1 MMDYTKR
8 ILAMTSENNG
18 YITSLQVTKEHIPR
32 VYLKLLVDS
41 GLLEQSARGVYISP
55 SVFDDEMFNL
65 QNRFKKG
72 VFSHE
77 TALFLH
83 DLTDRTPI
91 RYTMTFPAGYN
102 TTSAKSENV
111 ITYYS
116 IKDRYEVGITTMT
129 TPCGSEVRVY
139 NKERTLCDLLQK
151 RSNTDLQVLTHAI
164 KQYTVQA
171 KKDIP
176 LLSEYAKLFKVE
188 KRLRPYLEILL

>member
-1 MMDYTKR
+1 MDYTKR
-8 ILAMTSENNG
+8 ILEMTSENKG
-18 YITSLQVTKEHIPR
+18 YITSLQVTNEHIPR
-32 VYLKLLVDS
+32 VYLKLLVES

-65 QNRFKKG
+65 QTRFKKG

-77 TALFLH
+77 TALFLY
-83 DLTDRTPI
+83 DLTDRTPV
-91 RYTMTFPAGYN
+91 RYKMTFPAGYN
-102 TTSAKSENV
+102 TTSAKNENV

-129 TPCGSEVRVY
+129 TPYGSEVRVY

-151 RSNTDLQVLTHAI
+151 RSNTDIQVLTQAI
-164 KQYTVQA
+164 KQYTQQI

-188 KRLRPYLEILL
+188 KRLRPYLEVLL

>member
-1 MMDYTKR
+1 MMDYTKK
-8 ILAMTSENNG
+8 ILQMTSENNG
-18 YITSLQVTKEHIPR
+18 YITSLQVTNEHIPR

-72 VFSHE
+72 IFSHE

-102 TTSAKSENV
+102 TTSVKNSNA

-116 IKDRYEVGITTMT
+116 IKDRYEIGITTLT
-129 TPCGSEVRVY
+129 TPCGSEVSVY

-151 RSNTDLQVLTHAI
+151 RSNTDLQVLTQAI
-164 KQYTVQA
+164 KQYIQQTE
-171 KKDIP
+171 KDIP
-176 LLSEYAKLFKVE
+176 LLSKYAKLFKVE
-188 KRLRPYLEILL
+188 KRLRPYLEVLL

>member
-1 MMDYTKR
+1 MMDYTKK
-8 ILAMTSENNG
+8 ILEMTNKNNG
-18 YITSLQVTKEHIPR
+18 YITSLQVTNEHIPR

-83 DLTDRTPI
+83 DLTDRTPV
-91 RYTMTFPAGYN
+91 RYKMTFPAGYN
-102 TTSAKSENV
+102 TTSAKNKNV

-129 TPCGSEVRVY
+129 TSCGLEVRVY

-151 RSNTDLQVLTHAI
+151 RSNTDLQVLTQAI
-164 KQYTVQA
+164 KQYTQQT

-188 KRLRPYLEILL
+188 KRLRPYLEVLL

>member
-1 MMDYTKR
+1 MMDYTKK
-8 ILAMTSENNG
+8 ILEMTNKNNG
-18 YITSLQVTKEHIPR
+18 YITSLQVTNEHIPR
-32 VYLKLLVDS
+32 VYLKLFVDS

-83 DLTDRTPI
+83 DLTDRTPV
-91 RYTMTFPAGYN
+91 RYKMTFPAGYN
-102 TTSAKSENV
+102 TTSAKNKNV

-129 TPCGSEVRVY
+129 TSCGLEVRVY

-151 RSNTDLQVLTHAI
+151 RSNTDLQVLTQAI
-164 KQYTVQA
+164 KQYTQQT

-188 KRLRPYLEILL
+188 KRLRPYLEVLL